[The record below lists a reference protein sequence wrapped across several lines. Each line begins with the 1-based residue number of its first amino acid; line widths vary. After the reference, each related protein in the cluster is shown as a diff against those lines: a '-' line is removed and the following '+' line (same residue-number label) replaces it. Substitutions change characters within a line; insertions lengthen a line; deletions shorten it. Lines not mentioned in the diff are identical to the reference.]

1 MCKKKYYI
9 AIYNLNKKVK
19 GVLKM
24 FVYSYVKNEREL
36 GIVWLTEVKSMSIL
50 NRFKEATKDLVFQ
63 MKDGSRVTVFN
74 GTKQEVEKEL
84 ENVLSKL
91 CLNLVDT
98 KATMERIKLQRE
110 ELERKEKELEIAR
123 AKAEK
128 EAELERLQK
137 ELLELK

>member
-1 MCKKKYYI
+1 
-9 AIYNLNKKVK
+9 
-19 GVLKM
+19 M

-36 GIVWLTEVKSMSIL
+36 GIVWLTDVKTVSIL

-63 MKDGSRVTVFN
+63 MKDGIRITVFN
-74 GTKQEVEKEL
+74 GTKEEVEKEL
-84 ENVLSKL
+84 ENILSKV

-98 KATMERIKLQRE
+98 KATMERIKLERE
-110 ELERKEKELEIAR
+110 DLERKEKELEIAR

-137 ELLELK
+137 ELKALK